1 MKPAQI
7 TIFLLAIFALLFGIW
22 FAFPSKGVEVA
33 GVHLRFPNYESYK
46 KSLEDKRTEIDVD
59 SVLLAVDRSYEMVKG
74 SEDTLAY
81 YYNYLTTNPNRIYMP
96 GDDYHFLDSFFE
108 EARKAHKNGT
118 LVRILHYGDSQIEM
132 DRISSVLRQD
142 LQERFGG
149 SGPGMVPMIQRIPI
163 VSVSQKASGSL
174 TRYAMVGDSLT
185 NKASNHRYGPLTQF
199 CTVSGNATFSFFKTN
214 NRYSKQR
221 AKEISK
227 IGILLGYNSDDFTI
241 KVKCD
246 TLREQARTL
255 KAKDGVTL
263 VSMNLGK
270 NVSKGTISFSGTA
283 DVYGIL
289 LDGGSGVT
297 VDNAGLRGCAGFIFS
312 SITPAVMKESFAA
325 TDTRLILMQ
334 FGGNAIPGIYS
345 KKAISAYA
353 GRIVKQFDYFKKVA
367 PKAKILFIGPSDMGK
382 SVDGEIV
389 SWPLL
394 KEMNDSLK
402 ASCLNNGVAYWDTF
416 NVMGG
421 AGSMKRWVAHNPPY
435 AGPDYIHFTN
445 KGAEHIGNA
454 LARSFLL
461 YDDFYDLRQQ
471 LSDKAVMEYMN
482 MLSDSS
488 GDQSALPG
496 GEQ

>member
-46 KSLEDKRTEIDVD
+46 KSL
-59 SVLLAVDRSYEMVKG
+59 
-74 SEDTLAY
+74 

-149 SGPGMVPMIQRIPI
+149 SGPGMVPMIQRIPT

-246 TLREQARTL
+246 TLREQA
-255 KAKDGVTL
+255 DFV
-263 VSMNLGK
+263 LG
-270 NVSKGTISFSGTA
+270 
-283 DVYGIL
+283 
-289 LDGGSGVT
+289 
-297 VDNAGLRGCAGFIFS
+297 
-312 SITPAVMKESFAA
+312 
-325 TDTRLILMQ
+325 
-334 FGGNAIPGIYS
+334 
-345 KKAISAYA
+345 
-353 GRIVKQFDYFKKVA
+353 
-367 PKAKILFIGPSDMGK
+367 
-382 SVDGEIV
+382 
-389 SWPLL
+389 
-394 KEMNDSLK
+394 
-402 ASCLNNGVAYWDTF
+402 NG
-416 NVMGG
+416 
-421 AGSMKRWVAHNPPY
+421 
-435 AGPDYIHFTN
+435 
-445 KGAEHIGNA
+445 
-454 LARSFLL
+454 
-461 YDDFYDLRQQ
+461 
-471 LSDKAVMEYMN
+471 
-482 MLSDSS
+482 
-488 GDQSALPG
+488 
-496 GEQ
+496 

>member
-33 GVHLRFPNYESYK
+33 GVHLRF
-46 KSLEDKRTEIDVD
+46 
-59 SVLLAVDRSYEMVKG
+59 AVDKSYEMVKG

-149 SGPGMVPMIQRIPI
+149 SGPGMVPMIQRIPT

-199 CTVSGNATFSFFKTN
+199 CTVSGNATFSFFKAN

-227 IGILLGYNSDDFTI
+227 IGILLGYNSD
-241 KVKCD
+241 
-246 TLREQARTL
+246 
-255 KAKDGVTL
+255 DGVTL

-312 SITPAVMKESFAA
+312 SITPAVMKDSFAA

-471 LSDKAVMEYMN
+471 LSDKAVMDYMN